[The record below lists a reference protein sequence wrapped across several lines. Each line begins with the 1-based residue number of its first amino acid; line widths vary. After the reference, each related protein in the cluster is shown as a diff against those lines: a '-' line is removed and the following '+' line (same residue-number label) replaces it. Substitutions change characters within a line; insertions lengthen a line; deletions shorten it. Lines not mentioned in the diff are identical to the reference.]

1 MKRINLSEATG
12 SNSDSFRLGI
22 AMNAGSSSTLKI
34 YESGGSGILSYS
46 TTSDY
51 IYSIKR
57 LSYVSGQVREL
68 STDQSQR
75 IGYPSGV
82 AWVPGVGI
90 SVASNSSSI
99 NENRSLSITTSG
111 ANRVPPLTPKSDL
124 AEGKYIKSGM
134 YIPSNH
140 YNDGWNP
147 DYKFRINKVN
157 TIEGTTPFVEVESND
172 ISSTGVV
179 NLYSSSQGST
189 VFALDIVRDFN
200 SGNANFMTGANNIQL
215 YIPSLISSDS
225 FPSLIDTWNRVFL
238 INAGCNAGWTFS
250 SGQNRDIEFN
260 NAISTYIRSNWD
272 GPMKKYLWGDC
283 INDASVPISSRD
295 AETLKEMILYQFY
308 YFGASDDIFNMAL
321 KMCPS
326 ALEGSQM
333 EWHFGLGGAS
343 INSNSKRSLTQEN
356 TYLPTIKSFRNIH
369 KVIGLPPFTSY
380 TANIQN
386 DLNTALFSGAIN
398 QDGST
403 SKI

>member
-82 AWVPGVGI
+82 AWVPGAGI
-90 SVASNSSSI
+90 SVVSNGSSI
-99 NENRSLSITTSG
+99 NENRSLSITASG
-111 ANRVPPLTPKSDL
+111 ANRIPTLTPKADL
-124 AEGKYIKSGM
+124 AEGKYIKSGI

-157 TIEGTTPFVEVESND
+157 TIEGTTPFVEVVSND

-215 YIPSLISSDS
+215 YTPSLISSNS

-260 NAISTYIRSNWD
+260 NAVSSYIDINWD
-272 GPMKKYLWGDC
+272 DVMERYLWGSC
-283 INDASVPISSRD
+283 ITDPNVSLSSRD
-295 AETLKEMILYQFY
+295 PNVLKNTVLYQFY
-308 YFGASDDIFNMAL
+308 FFGASDDIFNMAL

-326 ALEGSQM
+326 SLGGSQM
-333 EWHFGLGGAS
+333 DWHFGLGGPS
-343 INSNSKRSLTQEN
+343 ISSNSQRSLIREN
-356 TYLPTIKSFRNIH
+356 TYLPTTNSFRDIH

-386 DLNTALFSGAIN
+386 DTNVSLFLGATN
-398 QDGST
+398 PDGST
-403 SKI
+403 EQI